1 MTEIKLENLPENI
14 KLFPGLTERVFFQN
28 PETKEFWFHATS
40 VCETLGFKNVTS
52 ALGLHCDDDEKF
64 QEIWN
69 GKATWFV
76 SEAGCYGLA
85 MGAKNEVAK
94 KFKRWLKHDVLVKL
108 RADGFYIARRDEETI
123 SKLQAEIDAIRWE
136 LEGER
141 QEREHLEMLN
151 DDLKHTNKLLGNQDK
166 LKKQVF
172 EYLKLHIIHKPGKY
186 ADSGEVLYNFNRK
199 YKLDVEETI
208 FDTWAD
214 EFFKIFY
221 SKETDAPY
229 VNREDIA
236 HFYENCVVL
245 TKCNRINQYRLG

>member
-1 MTEIKLENLPENI
+1 MVSLMSTVQLFQHPQLGTLTTYTDENGNEYFKAHDICVVLSLTNPSSQLKRNVKDKWIFEFDDGYS
-14 KLFPGLTERVFFQN
+14 KSGKALYVSEPGLYALVFRSKTPKAEAFQDWVF
-28 PETKEFWFHATS
+28 E
-40 VCETLGFKNVTS
+40 
-52 ALGLHCDDDEKF
+52 
-64 QEIWN
+64 
-69 GKATWFV
+69 
-76 SEAGCYGLA
+76 
-85 MGAKNEVAK
+85 EV
-94 KFKRWLKHDVLVKL
+94 LPKL
-108 RADGFYIARRDEETI
+108 RSNGYYVTQSITSEQIEA
-123 SKLQAEIDAIRWE
+123 LQAELDAIRWE

-141 QEREHLEMLN
+141 QEREHLEMVN
-151 DDLKHTNKLLGNQDK
+151 DDLKHTNRLLGNQDK

-186 ADSGEVLYNFNRK
+186 ADSGEVLHNFNRK